1 MKKPKSVQQFLNELE
16 SFKSETNKLR
26 EVVASIGLEECI
38 KWAMPVYVFKK
49 KNVVGIFASRNYFG
63 LWFYQGALLKD
74 EANVLVNAQEGKTKA
89 LRQWRMTKKSE
100 IKVRLIRQ
108 YVAEAMGLVDQGA
121 EIKPDRNKPI
131 VIPVELAKA
140 LAKNKKAKTAF
151 DALSKS
157 YRREYTDYISEAKRD
172 STKVKRIEKII
183 QMICESVGLNDKY
196 RKR

>member
-183 QMICESVGLNDKY
+183 PMICESVGLNDKY